1 MCVNSG
7 KKNMR
12 YTLLI
17 FSLLVLGCQSTPKK
31 KVNNAPLNKSKSAKV
46 SDLQLKEKEGEKEKK
61 IVPLTAESAIPFF
74 FEYNKKNPEKYI
86 QIQTQFGNIDIEL
99 DPKKPYH
106 RANFIYLIKNRYF
119 DGTLFHR
126 VVPGFIIQ
134 GGNSDN
140 RKVMRR
146 RTDLGRYLIPV
157 DADPSD
163 RHDRG
168 VISMP
173 SSEIDNPY
181 KLASP
186 YEFFIVQQTPGA
198 YHLDGN
204 YTPFGRV
211 IRGMD
216 VVDKINAVK
225 TDNREMPLI
234 NVSMKIRILNK

>member
-1 MCVNSG
+1 MYLVTKSMQ
-7 KKNMR
+7 KFLF
-12 YTLLI
+12 LLGVV
-17 FSLLVLGCQSTPKK
+17 LLGCQS
-31 KVNNAPLNKSKSAKV
+31 APN
-46 SDLQLKEKEGEKEKK
+46 EKK
-61 IVPLTAESAIPFF
+61 SIQKKAPNVKLKKDLPQTPSVKTHKPLTANTAIPFF
-74 FEYNKKNPEKYI
+74 FEYGKNNPETRVEI
-86 QIQTQFGNIDIEL
+86 ETQFGTIAIEL
-99 DPKKPYH
+99 DKNKPYH
-106 RANFIYLIKNRYF
+106 RANFIYLVKNNYF

-140 RKVMRR
+140 AKIMQKRR
-146 RTDLGRYLIPV
+146 VLGRYLIPV

-163 RHDRG
+163 RHHRG

-186 YEFFIVQQTPGA
+186 YEFFIVQQKPGA

-216 VVDKINAVK
+216 VVDKINTVA
-225 TDNREMPLI
+225 TDKREMPLI
-234 NVSMKIRILNK
+234 NVSMKIRILP

>member
-1 MCVNSG
+1 
-7 KKNMR
+7 MR
-12 YTLLI
+12 YALHI
-17 FSLLVLGCQSTPKK
+17 LVICILGCQ
-31 KVNNAPLNKSKSAKV
+31 NAPQKINRKQSAPQKTTKESKVAKSK
-46 SDLQLKEKEGEKEKK
+46 EKTTKNR
-61 IVPLTAESAIPFF
+61 PLTADTAIPFF
-74 FEYNKKNPEKYI
+74 FQYNKDNPEKYV
-86 QIQTQFGNIDIEL
+86 QIQTEFGNIDIEL
-99 DPKKPYH
+99 DSNKPYH
-106 RANFIYLIKNRYF
+106 RANFIYLVKNKYF

-140 RKVMRR
+140 TKVMRK
-146 RTDLGRYLIPV
+146 RTQLGRYLIPV
-157 DADPSD
+157 DAAPSD
-163 RHDRG
+163 RHHRG

-216 VVDKINAVK
+216 VVDRINKVAIDK
-225 TDNREMPLI
+225 REMPLNNI
-234 NVSMKIRILNK
+234 SMKVRIIRP